1 MAKEEKIDWELQDVS
16 SKINAQILTT
26 TAALNDAWRNEL
38 ITLNLPNEVLNKLWL
53 ETAFFG
59 AFLLLKRF
67 ATPLEEEKRK
77 FVNKAV
83 RDAFVFTIPTVVFG
97 DTKSE
102 NTDLKN
108 YITSE
113 YDRTSEM
120 YKNYKGVDVKALFR
134 DLIRDVFNTSKDS
147 KMKFV
152 ENSFWTRFKLKLA
165 FFLAALGGNKEFM
178 EQHQHEVYLPH
189 KNLTAFATSAAQAFA
204 GVTESDIHD

>member
-1 MAKEEKIDWELQDVS
+1 MAKEEKIDWELQDMS

-59 AFLLLKRF
+59 AFLLQKRF
-67 ATPLEEEKRK
+67 VMPLEEEKRK

-83 RDAFVFTIPTVVFG
+83 RDAFLFTIPTVVFS
-97 DTKSE
+97 DSKNE

-108 YITSE
+108 FITSE
-113 YDRTSEM
+113 YDRTLEM
-120 YKNYKGVDVKALFR
+120 YKNYQGVDIKALFR
-134 DLIRDVFNTSKDS
+134 DLVRDVFNTSKDS

-165 FFLAALGGNKEFM
+165 FFLAALSGNKEFM
-178 EQHQHEVYLPH
+178 DQHQHEVYLPNE
-189 KNLTAFATSAAQAFA
+189 NLTAFATSAAQSFA
-204 GVTESDIHD
+204 SVSESDIRD

>member
-1 MAKEEKIDWELQDVS
+1 MAKEEKIDWELQDMS
-16 SKINAQILTT
+16 SKINAQILAT

-53 ETAFFG
+53 ETSFFG

-83 RDAFVFTIPTVVFG
+83 RDAFTFTIPAVVFG
-97 DTKSE
+97 DDKNS
-102 NTDLKN
+102 DLKN
-108 YITSE
+108 YITAE
-113 YDRTSEM
+113 YDRTLEM
-120 YKNYKGVDVKALFR
+120 YQNYKGVDVKALFR
-134 DLIRDVFNTSKDS
+134 DLVRDTFNTSKDS

-178 EQHQHEVYLPH
+178 EQHQHEVYLPNE
-189 KNLTAFATSAAQAFA
+189 NLTAFATSAAQAFA
-204 GVTESDIHD
+204 GVSERDIHD